1 MSEKASDDQNSEL
14 QRMITANKA
23 RLLQA
28 QKTLSDLKKRTGEI
42 PTEPESGDRQ
52 PSPGPGK
59 TENEKQVEAEPAPP
73 LS

>member
-42 PTEPESGDRQ
+42 PKEPG
-52 PSPGPGK
+52 GGK
-59 TENEKQVEAEPAPP
+59 QAPP
-73 LS
+73 VKSAAAENDKADEE

>member
-1 MSEKASDDQNSEL
+1 MSEKASDEQNSEL

-42 PTEPESGDRQ
+42 PKEPGT
-52 PSPGPGK
+52 SPLPVP
-59 TENEKQVEAEPAPP
+59 EVPADPRKNGE
-73 LS
+73 

>member
-42 PTEPESGDRQ
+42 PKD
-52 PSPGPGK
+52 PGSEEE
-59 TENEKQVEAEPAPP
+59 TAPKDSAA
-73 LS
+73 LKRKADEG